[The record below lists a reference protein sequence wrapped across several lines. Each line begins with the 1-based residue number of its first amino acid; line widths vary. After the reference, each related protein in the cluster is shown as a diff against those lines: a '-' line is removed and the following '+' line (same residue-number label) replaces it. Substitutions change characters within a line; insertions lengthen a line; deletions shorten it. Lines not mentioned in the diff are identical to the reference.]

1 MQIRI
6 PIWLETEILQLV
18 VSRRNH
24 SKWLIQQWSFT
35 KSWCLQIHI
44 NKKMS
49 ITIGIRLINLL
60 VNPTARG
67 KVAAQE
73 GVEVQLMKEARQI
86 LLQKREAQRNI
97 VVLVVLRRV
106 QKDYLNNI
114 NLFLC
119 KLRITGRH
127 RIRLCLSL
135 VLRLQLHW

>member
-6 PIWLETEILQLV
+6 PIWVATEILQLV
-18 VSRRNH
+18 VYRRNH
-24 SKWLIQQWSFT
+24 SKWLIQQWFST
-35 KSWCLQIHI
+35 KSLCIQIHI

-49 ITIGIRLINLL
+49 ITIGIRLINLR
-60 VNPTARG
+60 VNPTARV